1 MAGALIIPAG
11 DDSPKDYP
19 GKLTWYVFVTCI
31 VAAMGGLIF
40 GYDIGISG
48 GVTSMAP
55 FLEKFFPSV
64 YRKEELDQST
74 NQYCKFNSQTLTMFT
89 SSLYLA
95 ALFASFLASTMTK
108 KLGRKFSMLMGGCVF
123 CCGALLNAFAVH
135 LAMLIIGRI
144 LLGVGVGFA
153 TQSVPLFVSEM
164 APHRYRGTLN
174 VCFQLFITIGI
185 LIAGLVNYF
194 TNMIKGDLGWRIS
207 LGGAAVPAVLMIFSS
222 LWVSE
227 TPNSLIERGHLDKA
241 KKQLQRIRG
250 VADVQAEFNDLVDAS
265 AASKEVEHPWRD
277 LSMRKYRP
285 QLCLAILIPMFQ
297 QLTGINVVM
306 FYAPVLFKTI
316 GFQSNASLASA
327 MITGGVNVLATFIS
341 VFGTD
346 RWGRKPLFLWG
357 GGTMIVFQSAVAVLI
372 GTKFGVTGDATD
384 LGTLYSSILVC
395 CICIFVT
402 AFAFSWGPLG
412 WLVPSE
418 IFPLEIRSS
427 AQSIVVAVNMSFTFL
442 VAQLFLAALC
452 MVKYGL
458 FIIFAGLV
466 LIMSL
471 FVIFFVPETNNIP
484 IEEMSQVWRGHWYW
498 KKFVDDEKEIEMKNG
513 MP

>member
-1 MAGALIIPAG
+1 MAGALITPAG

-31 VAAMGGLIF
+31 IAAMGGLIF
-40 GYDIGISG
+40 GYNIGISG

-108 KLGRKFSMLMGGCVF
+108 KLGRNFSMLMGGCVF
-123 CCGALLNAFAVH
+123 CCGALLNAFAIH
-135 LAMLIIGRI
+135 LVCVPDSALDESGSGLRTRLDYPGTEIPATRSIVRAARPG
-144 LLGVGVGFA
+144 LCVGVGFA

-164 APHRYRGTLN
+164 APHRYCGTLN

-194 TNMIKGDLGWRIS
+194 TNMIKGDLGRRIS
-207 LGGAAVPAVLMIFSS
+207 LGSAAVPAVLMIFSS

-250 VADVQAEFNDLVDAS
+250 VANVQAEFNDLVDVS

-316 GFQSNASLASA
+316 GFQSNTSLASA

-357 GGTMIVFQSAVAVLI
+357 GGMMIVAVAVLI
-372 GTKFGVTGDATD
+372 GAKFGVTVDATD

-418 IFPLEIRSS
+418 IFPQEIRSS
-427 AQSIVVAVNMSFTFL
+427 AQSIVVAVNMSFTLL

-471 FVIFFVPETNNIP
+471 FVVI
-484 IEEMSQVWRGHWYW
+484 
-498 KKFVDDEKEIEMKNG
+498 
-513 MP
+513 